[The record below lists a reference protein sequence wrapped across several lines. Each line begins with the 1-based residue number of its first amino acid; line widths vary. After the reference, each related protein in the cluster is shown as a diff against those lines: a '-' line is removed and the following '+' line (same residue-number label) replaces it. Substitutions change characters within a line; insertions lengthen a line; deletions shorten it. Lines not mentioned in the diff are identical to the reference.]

1 MDYRRLATNVG
12 EVLLKYF
19 VNSDD
24 SISFEVNQTLLY
36 QKKRFQN
43 LEPFFFLQPV
53 LKSAKSV
60 AIFHDQW
67 VFFVNRFYS

>member
-1 MDYRRLATNVG
+1 MDYLIATDVG

-36 QKKRFQN
+36 QKKKKGSEIWN
-43 LEPFFFLQPV
+43 LFLLLLQSFEISKICGDIP
-53 LKSAKSV
+53 
-60 AIFHDQW
+60 
-67 VFFVNRFYS
+67 